1 MYIISMNRSRNRKDV
16 YYLNQI
22 WRIPLESE
30 GPNPGIDKY
39 TIVYKENNDTTKHCE
54 VLRDERYVHYIGT
67 RYPRFDRFE
76 AENLDSISPLANP
89 YRKQTEIFDSRNWR
103 FLIKQ

>member
-30 GPNPGIDKY
+30 DPNPGIDKN
-39 TIVYKENNDTTKHCE
+39 TIVYKENNDTT
-54 VLRDERYVHYIGT
+54 VLRDERYVHSLRT
-67 RYPRFDRFE
+67 RYPRFDRFA
-76 AENLDSISPLANP
+76 AENLESIHSLVNP
-89 YRKQTEIFDSRNWR
+89 YRK
-103 FLIKQ
+103 

>member
-1 MYIISMNRSRNRKDV
+1 MNRSRNRKDV

-30 GPNPGIDKY
+30 GPNLGIDQN

-54 VLRDERYVHYIGT
+54 VLRDERYVYSLRT
-67 RYPRFDRFE
+67 RYPRFDRF
-76 AENLDSISPLANP
+76 AVENLESIHPLANP
-89 YRKQTEIFDSRNWR
+89 YRK
-103 FLIKQ
+103 

>member
-30 GPNPGIDKY
+30 GHNPGIDQNI
-39 TIVYKENNDTTKHCE
+39 IVYKENNDTTKHCE
-54 VLRDERYVHYIGT
+54 VLRDERYVHSLRT
-67 RYPRFDRFE
+67 RYPRSDRF
-76 AENLDSISPLANP
+76 AVENLESIHPLANP
-89 YRKQTEIFDSRNWR
+89 YRK
-103 FLIKQ
+103 